1 MPLKEINSEVFKSD
15 EAIVRVS
22 RREIEFL
29 KERAK
34 SAPRGRVRLC
44 AHASNEDL
52 LHEMII
58 VLTQQTYIRPHK
70 HLSKSESFHV
80 IEGTVDVIVLD
91 DDGKPAEVI
100 ELGEL
105 SSGRQFFYRIAQPV
119 FHTMII
125 RSPVLI
131 IHETTNGPF
140 RKDET
145 IFAPWSP
152 EEGNPE
158 APAYL
163 QNLAKIVASGV
174 GKTRHENT

>member
-1 MPLKEINSEVFKSD
+1 MRLKEISSEVFKSD
-15 EAIVRVS
+15 EAIIRVS

-29 KERAK
+29 KDRVS

-70 HLSKSESFHV
+70 HVQKSESFHI
-80 IEGTVDVIVLD
+80 IEGTVDVVVLD
-91 DDGKPAEVI
+91 DDGKVLDVI

-105 SSGRQFFYRIAQPV
+105 ASGRQFFYRISQPI
-119 FHTMII
+119 FHTLII
-125 RSPVLI
+125 RSPILVV
-131 IHETTNGPF
+131 HETTNGPF
-140 RKDET
+140 NRADA

-152 EEGNPE
+152 EEHDPT
-158 APAYL
+158 AKQYL
-163 QNLAKIVASGV
+163 RDLETIVASRV
-174 GKTRHENT
+174 KRSRL